1 MAIKPSDFE
10 IKPINL
16 ERTILIPLEEY
27 KELLVIRGRYQE
39 IKEAKETLTLMKITE
54 KEKIVLI
61 NKRTKEN
68 ESINR
73 V

>member
-1 MAIKPSDFE
+1 MARKPSDFE

-39 IKEAKETLTLMKITE
+39 IKEANETLTLVKITE
-54 KEKIVLI
+54 KEEK
-61 NKRTKEN
+61 
-68 ESINR
+68 
-73 V
+73 